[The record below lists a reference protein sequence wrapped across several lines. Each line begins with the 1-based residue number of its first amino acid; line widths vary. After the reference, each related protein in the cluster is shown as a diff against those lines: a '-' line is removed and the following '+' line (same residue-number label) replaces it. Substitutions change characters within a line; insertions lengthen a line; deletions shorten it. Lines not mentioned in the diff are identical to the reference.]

1 MSEAQVER
9 ALWLCALALLLL
21 AFISG
26 CQKGAVQNE
35 RYAVSVQAVDELGKP
50 LPGLQLTAAGT
61 SLGVTDGAGRKSF
74 EIPGVEGQRVDLAAT
89 CPARYSGPRERPAF
103 LLKHTRTADGHAGD
117 KPIEVSLTCDANEH
131 LALVAVQTGQA
142 GLPIMSHGQVLGQT
156 SETGTAHV
164 MLREATGKTFQLMLD
179 TSAKPELRPENPTH
193 TFTVTQKDAFS
204 VWDQPFEV
212 EKKSSASD
220 TRKKRKARASSAAA
234 SKRKPART
242 R

>member
-26 CQKGAVQNE
+26 CEKAAVQSE
-35 RYAVSVQAVDELGKP
+35 RYAVSVQAVDDLGKP
-50 LPGLQLTAAGT
+50 LPGLQLGAAGT

-74 EIPGVEGQRVDLAAT
+74 EIPGVEGQRVDLSAT
-89 CPARYSGPRERPAF
+89 CPERYSGPRERPAF
-103 LLKHTRTADGHAGD
+103 LLKHTRGGDGNAD
-117 KPIEVSLTCDANEH
+117 KPIEVSLTCDAKEH

-164 MLREATGKTFQLMLD
+164 MLRDATGKTFQLMLD
-179 TSAKPELRPENPTH
+179 TSAKPELHPENPTR

-212 EKKSSASD
+212 EKKASASE
-220 TRKKRKARASSAAA
+220 TRKKRKARAASAAA
-234 SKRKPART
+234 SKRKPARA